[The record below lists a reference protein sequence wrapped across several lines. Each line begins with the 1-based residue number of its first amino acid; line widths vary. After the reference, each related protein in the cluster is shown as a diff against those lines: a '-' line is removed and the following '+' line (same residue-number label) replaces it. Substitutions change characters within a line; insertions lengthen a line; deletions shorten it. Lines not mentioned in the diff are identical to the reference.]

1 MNDPLRAKL
10 NLFITVSLAFA
21 LGLGMASALDLT
33 PMSLAAGDRDAPEWI
48 IGAPPIQSGSLGEG
62 FAEIVDRIAPA
73 VVTVYAER
81 EGDPT
86 SNPGLRLPPGVEEF
100 VVPWSGSGFVISA
113 DGYVVTNN
121 HVVEGASQIDVELAD
136 QRRFSAELVGRDPQT
151 DVALLK
157 LAASGLT
164 VAPLGFADSTRV
176 GEWVLAIGSPGFG
189 GVGAGPLE
197 TTVTAGIVSA
207 KGRSINI
214 LSRRTQFSIEDFI
227 QTDAAINRGN
237 SGGPL
242 VNARGEVIGINTVI
256 ASETGF
262 NQGYGFAIPIDLARE
277 VIDDLIEHGEVRRAV
292 IGVLINGVT
301 SADAKYYELDRVAG
315 AKVQN
320 FSDESSPARL
330 AGLQPGDIILSVE
343 GQPVI
348 GVPDVQRR
356 IRQYEPGETVNLDIV
371 RRDKTRGQVSVE
383 LAAAEDEAIER
394 PTRLAAR
401 DRNGRGDAL
410 GVLEVGSLTTR
421 TRNRLNLP
429 AEVGGIVITEATAG
443 GPLGRAL
450 GRTTP
455 PQDIVI
461 EDVNGQ
467 LLEGPEDYERLI
479 SGLDAGDVVSLRV
492 HFSSRSNTGIPFGG
506 GAAGCPFLAT
516 REIRGASSRAVRL
529 CGVRP
534 YAVSRAPRADQ
545 RSLTRRTS
553 SAPPTM
559 SRS

>member
-10 NLFITVSLAFA
+10 NLFITASLAFA
-21 LGLGMASALDLT
+21 LGLGMASALNLT

-48 IGAPPIQSGSLGEG
+48 IGAPPIQGGSPGAG
-62 FAEIVDRIAPA
+62 FADIVDRIAPA
-73 VVTVYAER
+73 VVTIYAER
-81 EGDPT
+81 AGDPNDT
-86 SNPGLRLPPGVEEF
+86 EGLRLRPGIEEF
-100 VVPWSGSGFVISA
+100 VIPWSGSGFVISA

-157 LAASGLT
+157 LAAADLT

-176 GEWVLAIGSPGFG
+176 GEWVLAIGSPGFSG
-189 GVGAGPLE
+189 GGPAPLE

-214 LSRRTQFSIEDFI
+214 LGRRTQLAIEDFI

-242 VNARGEVIGINTVI
+242 VNARGEVVGINTVI

-292 IGVLINGVT
+292 IGVLINAVT

-320 FSDESSPARL
+320 FSDEDSPARL
-330 AGLQPGDIILSVE
+330 AGLRPGDVILSVE

-371 RRDKTRGQVSVE
+371 RRDKTRDQVSVT
-383 LAAAEDEAIER
+383 LAAGQDEAIEG

-410 GVLEVGSLTTR
+410 GVIEVASLTAR
-421 TRNRLNLP
+421 TRSRLSLP
-429 AEVGGIVITEATAG
+429 SEVDGVVIAEATAG

-450 GRTTP
+450 GMTIP
-455 PQDIVI
+455 PKDVVI
-461 EDVNGQ
+461 EDLNG
-467 LLEGPEDYERLI
+467 ETIGGPEQYEQVI
-479 SGLDAGDVVSLRV
+479 ASLDPGDAVSLRV
-492 HFSSRSNTGIPFGG
+492 QIPLPSNSGTVWQAQI
-506 GAAGCPFLAT
+506 
-516 REIRGASSRAVRL
+516 
-529 CGVRP
+529 
-534 YAVSRAPRADQ
+534 VSVEVPQ
-545 RSLTRRTS
+545 R
-553 SAPPTM
+553 
-559 SRS
+559 

>member
-10 NLFITVSLAFA
+10 NLFIAASLAFA

-33 PMSLAAGDRDAPEWI
+33 PLSLAAGDRDAPEWI
-48 IGAPPIQSGSLGEG
+48 IGAPPIQGGTLGEG
-62 FAEIVDRIAPA
+62 FAEVVERIAPA

-86 SNPGLRLPPGVEEF
+86 STPGLRLPPGVEEF

-157 LAASGLT
+157 LDASGLT

-189 GVGAGPLE
+189 GGGPGPLE

-207 KGRSINI
+207 KGRSMNI
-214 LSRRTQFSIEDFI
+214 LNRRSQLAIEDFI

-242 VNARGEVIGINTVI
+242 VNARGEVVGINTVI

-292 IGVLINGVT
+292 IGVLINAVT

-320 FSDESSPARL
+320 FSDESSPAQL
-330 AGLQPGDIILSVE
+330 AGLRPGDIILSVE

-356 IRQYEPGETVNLDIV
+356 IRQYEPGETVHLDIV
-371 RRDKTRGQVSVE
+371 RRDKTRDQVSVK
-383 LAAAEDEAIER
+383 LAAAEDEALEG

-401 DRNGRGDAL
+401 DRNDRGDAL
-410 GVLEVGSLTTR
+410 GILEVGALTTR
-421 TRNRLNLP
+421 SRSRLDLA

-443 GPLGRAL
+443 GPLARAL

-455 PQDIVI
+455 PEDVVI
-461 EDVNGQ
+461 EDVNGE
-467 LLEGPEDYERLI
+467 LIESPEDYERVI
-479 SGLDAGDVVSLRV
+479 AGLDPGDVVNLRV
-492 HFSSRSNTGIPFGG
+492 QIPF
-506 GAAGCPFLAT
+506 
-516 REIRGASSRAVRL
+516 RSST
-529 CGVRP
+529 GVVWQSQI
-534 YAVSRAPRADQ
+534 VSVEVPQ
-545 RSLTRRTS
+545 R
-553 SAPPTM
+553 
-559 SRS
+559 

>member
-10 NLFITVSLAFA
+10 NLFVTASVAFA

-48 IGAPPIQSGSLGEG
+48 IGAPPIQSGSLGAG

-73 VVTVYAER
+73 VVTVYSER

-86 SNPGLRLPPGVEEF
+86 STPGLRLPPGVEEF

-157 LAASGLT
+157 LSASGLT

-189 GVGAGPLE
+189 GGFGPGPLE

-214 LSRRTQFSIEDFI
+214 LGRRTQLAIEDFI

-242 VNARGEVIGINTVI
+242 VNARGEVVGINTVI

-292 IGVLINGVT
+292 IGVLINPVT
-301 SADAKYYELDRVAG
+301 SADAKYYQLDRVAG
-315 AKVQN
+315 AMVQN
-320 FSDESSPARL
+320 FSDENSPAQL

-348 GVPDVQRR
+348 SVPDVQRR

-371 RRDKTRGQVSVE
+371 RRDKTRDQVSVR
-383 LAAAEDEAIER
+383 LAAAEDEALQG
-394 PTRLAAR
+394 PTRLAAG

-410 GVLEVGSLTTR
+410 GVLDVGALNTR
-421 TRNRLNLP
+421 TRSRLDL
-429 AEVGGIVITEATAG
+429 ASGIEGIIITEATAG
-443 GPLGRAL
+443 GALARAL

-455 PQDIVI
+455 PENVVI
-461 EDVNGQ
+461 EDVNGE
-467 LLEGPEDYERLI
+467 LIESPEDYERVVG
-479 SGLDAGDVVSLRV
+479 SLDPGDVVSLRV
-492 HFSSRSNTGIPFGG
+492 QVPFASTSGGTVWQSRI
-506 GAAGCPFLAT
+506 
-516 REIRGASSRAVRL
+516 
-529 CGVRP
+529 
-534 YAVSRAPRADQ
+534 VSVEVPQ
-545 RSLTRRTS
+545 G
-553 SAPPTM
+553 
-559 SRS
+559 